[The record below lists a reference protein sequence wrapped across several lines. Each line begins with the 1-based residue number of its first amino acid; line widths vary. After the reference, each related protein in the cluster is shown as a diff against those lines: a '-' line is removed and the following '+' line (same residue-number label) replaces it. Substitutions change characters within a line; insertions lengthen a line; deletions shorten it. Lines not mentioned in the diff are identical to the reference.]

1 MKALDSLWGRVLCC
15 CDSLV
20 LAPSSMAEKWKSG
33 AEGLGS
39 QGNEEV
45 FLSSSGNEMFKE
57 NN

>member
-1 MKALDSLWGRVLCC
+1 
-15 CDSLV
+15 
-20 LAPSSMAEKWKSG
+20 MAEKWKSG